1 MTNRLYSKNLLEG
14 KVDKMASKRIEL
26 ALQGGGA
33 HGAMTWGILDRLLE
47 DDGIEITAI
56 SGTSAGAMNAAVLAD
71 GLDRGGPAGARQAL
85 EEFWRAVSQAAAFSP
100 IQRGLWSRLLGDW
113 SLDRSAG
120 YLFFD
125 QLSRVLSPYQLNPLN
140 INPLRDLVARTIDF
154 DRVNRCGSVKLFV
167 TATNVRTGRPRVFRQ
182 GELSADALMASAA
195 LPFLFHAVEIDGE
208 AYWDGG
214 YVGNPS
220 LYPLVDE
227 CPCRDLVLVQI
238 NPFLRDEV
246 PHSAREIIN
255 RVNEIT
261 FNNSLLKELHAIQL
275 LDEGLRAGGATD
287 QRFRQMRLHRIHAG
301 EDLQTLSASSKLN
314 AEWRY
319 LSRLRDLG
327 RAHAERWLD
336 AHRADIGQR
345 STFDP
350 STLMGEHLMTA
361 DECRPAD

>member
-1 MTNRLYSKNLLEG
+1 MTRKT
-14 KVDKMASKRIEL
+14 IEL

-33 HGAMTWGILDRLLE
+33 HGAMTWGILDRLLQV
-47 DDGIEITAI
+47 DDLEITAI

-71 GLDRGGPAGARQAL
+71 GLERGGREGAREAL
-85 EEFWRAVSQAAAFSP
+85 ERFWRSVSRAASFSP
-100 IQRGLWSRLLGDW
+100 IQRSLWSRLLGDW

-140 INPLRDLVARTIDF
+140 INPLRDLIIEQIDF
-154 DRVNRCGSVKLFV
+154 DRVNRCGAVKLFV
-167 TATNVRTGRPRVFRQ
+167 TATNVRTGRPKVFRQ

-208 AYWDGG
+208 SYWDGG

-238 NPFLRDEV
+238 NPFVRDEI
-246 PHSAREIIN
+246 PRSAREIIN

-261 FNNSLLKELHAIQL
+261 FNNSLLKELRAIQL
-275 LDEGLRAGGATD
+275 LDDGIRASGSDSEA
-287 QRFRQMRLHRIHAG
+287 FRQMRLHRIHAG
-301 EDLQTLSASSKLN
+301 DDLQTLKASSKLN

-319 LSRLRDLG
+319 LCRLRDLG
-327 RAHAERWLD
+327 QAHAERWLD
-336 AHRADIGQR
+336 EHGAHLGKR

-350 STLMGEHLMTA
+350 AALMGEDLAAPMG
-361 DECRPAD
+361 CRI